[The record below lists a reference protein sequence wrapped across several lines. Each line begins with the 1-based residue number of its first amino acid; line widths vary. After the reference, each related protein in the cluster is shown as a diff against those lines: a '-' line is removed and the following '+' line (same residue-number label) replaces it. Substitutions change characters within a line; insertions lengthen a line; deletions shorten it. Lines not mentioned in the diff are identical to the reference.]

1 VLRYLA
7 KYTIDPAIT
16 HGIAAEV
23 GTLAPGRLADIVLW
37 QPGYFGVRPELILKA
52 GHFAWGPLGEGNAT
66 VEGAEPRRY
75 GPHWGGYGRA
85 PASLSVTFVSQ
96 AAMDADIRTRIGGER
111 RLATVSGTRSVRR
124 DDMVA
129 GRARPQ
135 ISIDP
140 ADGVVTLD
148 GRRLAA
154 EPLSEVPLSRR
165 YLLA

>member
-1 VLRYLA
+1 
-7 KYTIDPAIT
+7 
-16 HGIAAEV
+16 
-23 GTLAPGRLADIVLW
+23 
-37 QPGYFGVRPELILKA
+37 
-52 GHFAWGPLGEGNAT
+52 
-66 VEGAEPRRY
+66 
-75 GPHWGGYGRA
+75 
-85 PASLSVTFVSQ
+85 
-96 AAMDADIRTRIGGER
+96 
-111 RLATVSGTRSVRR
+111 
-124 DDMVA
+124 MVA